1 MIIAGEASG
10 DHHGEKLVKAMTKK
24 NPHLSFF
31 GIGGPLLREAGVQT
45 FADASE
51 LAVLGITEAFSRIRK
66 ILRVL
71 SAAKEMLRKCRP
83 DLLILIDLPDF
94 NLRVAACAKRMGI
107 KVLYYIS
114 PQIWA
119 WRQGRVR
126 IIQERTDHMAVIL
139 PFEEAFYRKHGV
151 KATFVGHPLL
161 DKEAPLLG
169 KGANPL
175 ICPLTSGGKKSER
188 IDIVIEKELIKK
200 SGIPEGMS
208 LSTDLTFL
216 NTEKNFTAPPVVGLL
231 PGSREGE
238 IRKLLPVM
246 LESARILR
254 KRIPE
259 IRFVLSRPPSVSKD
273 FLDEILVH
281 CLHDLPLEIDAGTE
295 PVFEKCHF
303 AIAVSGTV
311 TLETALAGIPMVI
324 IYKVSPISYWL
335 GRLLVRV
342 PFISLVNLISGREL
356 VPELIQKDANPQ
368 TIAATVQG
376 MLKDIPALIRLR
388 ENLLFI
394 RTRMGGAGASER
406 TADIALNMLK

>member
-10 DHHGEKLVKAMTKK
+10 DHHGAKLVKAMQKK

-31 GIGGPLLREAGVQT
+31 GIGGHLLREARVET

-71 SAAKEMLRKCRP
+71 SAAKEMLRNRKP

-94 NLRVAACAKRMGI
+94 NLRVAACAKRLGI
-107 KVLYYIS
+107 PVLYYIS

-139 PFEEAFYRKHGV
+139 PFEESFYRRHGV

-161 DKEAPLLG
+161 DKEFLH
-169 KGANPL
+169 
-175 ICPLTSGGKKSER
+175 SDR
-188 IDIVIEKELIKK
+188 EK
-200 SGIPEGMS
+200 
-208 LSTDLTFL
+208 D
-216 NTEKNFTAPPVVGLL
+216 FTAPRVVGLL

-246 LESARILR
+246 LKSAQILQ
-254 KRIPE
+254 KKIPE
-259 IRFVLSRPPSVSKD
+259 IRFVLSHPPSISRN
-273 FLDEILVH
+273 FLQEILEPYQQ
-281 CLHDLPLEIDAGTE
+281 DLPLEINIGTE

-324 IYKVSPISYWL
+324 IYKVSPVSYLL
-335 GRLLVRV
+335 GRLLIKV
-342 PFISLVNLISGREL
+342 PCISLVNLISGRQL
-356 VPELIQKDANPQ
+356 VPELLQDDANPQ
-368 TIAATVQG
+368 TIAKTVST
-376 MLKDIPALIRLR
+376 MMKDVPGLIRLR

-394 RTRMGGAGASER
+394 RTRMGGSGASER
-406 TADIALNMLK
+406 TAEIALNLLK